1 MVHASLFSGIGGAEI
16 AAEWVG
22 WENAFHVEINPF
34 GRKVLE
40 YWYPNSISYEDITK
54 TDFTPWRG
62 KVDILTGG
70 FPCFVA
76 RTPVLTRRGFVPIDE
91 VKVGD
96 EVLTTDKTYHPVECT
111 MHHHADKI
119 VYMRAQ
125 GMYEELKC
133 TPNHPFFIK
142 RKERYYEKS
151 IGKIRHLPAE
161 YVKAS
166 EIRKGDKVGYP
177 VFEGTDTFKTKAFWK
192 LVGTWIADG
201 WTCESRRK
209 SRIPQGNRGSR
220 VNSFNHKVI
229 ICCGRKN
236 IARLHHTI
244 QAAGYRYTLVEDKAT
259 YKCIIC
265 DKWLCDF
272 LEDFGKYAH
281 GKHLSPQCFMLDRE
295 RKKALLEGWF
305 ADGYKKPNGAQCI
318 TTVSERLALDMAQIA
333 RDAYLCPVSISKKT
347 YKRICLIEGRE
358 VNERPQYCVTISNN
372 CRYGF
377 YEDGFVWCNVKSIH
391 QEQEVNEVFN
401 LSVNEEHSYNVYGIA
416 VHNCQPFSCAGQ
428 RRGADDD
435 RYLWPEMLRAIREI
449 QPSWVVGENVAGLLS
464 MVQPGDEVKMGRTDD
479 LFEENYIYRKEQRF
493 TLDEICEGLE
503 RAGYAVQPFVV
514 PACAVGAPHRRDRV
528 WIVARLVADAMR
540 DRLWYGQ
547 DKQEPITECERTPDD
562 RNGCTNE
569 IASDA
574 ERCGGREIYDEIQP
588 RQPNGQGTYG
598 NGLEQFATNTDEYG
612 HTPRQA
618 CEGVESG
625 GRRHVPQQGERGD
638 KTERSD
644 GLHGFPW
651 TASDTGGDQRKKFHI
666 PTVTEGQARACD
678 GNYEE
683 LPASRWRDFPSQ
695 SPVCTGDDGFPG
707 RLAGITFPKWRAET
721 IKALGN
727 AMVPQVVYEIFRAI
741 AQIENEKQESI

>member
-1 MVHASLFSGIGGAEI
+1 MINTHASLFSGIGGAEL
-16 AAEWVG
+16 AATWMG
-22 WENAFHVEINPF
+22 WQNLFHCEIQEFP
-34 GRKVLE
+34 RRVLE

-62 KVDILTGG
+62 KIDILTAG

-76 RTPVLTRRGFVPIDE
+76 GTPVLTRRGFVPIDE

-133 TPNHPFFIK
+133 TPNHPFFIR

-151 IGKIRHLPAE
+151 VGKIRHLAAG

-177 VFEGTDTFKTKAFWK
+177 VFEGNDTSHTKAFWK
-192 LVGTWIADG
+192 LVGTWLADG
-201 WTCESRRK
+201 WIQDSLR
-209 SRIPQGNRGSR
+209 SGR
-220 VNSFNHKVI
+220 VNGRNHKVV
-229 ICCGRKN
+229 ICCGKKN
-236 IARLHHTI
+236 IARLHHII
-244 QAAGYRYTLVEDKAT
+244 QAAGYKYTLSEDKST
-259 YKCIIC
+259 YRCIIC

-272 LEDFGKYAH
+272 LHDFGRYAY
-281 GKHLSPQCFMLDRE
+281 GKHLSPQCFILDRE

-305 ADGYKKPNGAQCI
+305 ADGYKKANGAQCI
-318 TTVSERLALDMAQIA
+318 TTVSERLAQDMAQIA

-347 YKRICLIEGRE
+347 CKRICLIEGRE

-428 RRGADDD
+428 RKGADDD
-435 RYLWPEMLRAIREI
+435 RYLWPETLRAIREI

-464 MVQPGDEVKMGRTDD
+464 MVQPDDEVKMGRTDD
-479 LFEENYIYRKEQRF
+479 LFEENYVYRKEQRF
-493 TLDEICEGLE
+493 TLDEICDGLE

-528 WIVARLVADAMR
+528 WIVARLAADTDC
-540 DRLWYGQ
+540 DRQRHGQ
-547 DKQEPITECERTPDD
+547 GEQEPITERERTPDD
-562 RNGCTNE
+562 RNGCK
-569 IASDA
+569 
-574 ERCGGREIYDEIQP
+574 
-588 RQPNGQGTYG
+588 
-598 NGLEQFATNTDEYG
+598 NGLASHPDE
-612 HTPRQA
+612 HRHPPRW
-618 CEGVESG
+618 EGKGFESG
-625 GRRHVPQQGERGD
+625 GRRHVPQQGERAD

-644 GLHGFPW
+644 GLHGFPR
-651 TASDTGGDQRKKFHI
+651 TASDTGGDQREKLHI
-666 PTVTEGQARACD
+666 PTVTEEQARACG

-683 LPASRWRDFPSQ
+683 QPADRWRGFPTQ
-695 SPVCTGDDGFPG
+695 SPVCTGDDGIPG
-707 RLAGITFPKWRAET
+707 RLAGITFPRWRAES

-727 AMVPQVVYEIFRAI
+727 AMMPQVVYEIFRAI
-741 AQIENEKQESI
+741 AQVENEEQESI